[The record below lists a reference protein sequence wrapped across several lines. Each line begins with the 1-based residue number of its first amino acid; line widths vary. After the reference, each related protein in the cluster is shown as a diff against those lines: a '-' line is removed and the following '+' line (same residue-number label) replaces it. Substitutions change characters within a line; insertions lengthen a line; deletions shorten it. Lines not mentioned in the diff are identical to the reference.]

1 VPRADGLVVYDLTT
15 AVAAALVVSCN
26 PAVIVVDVPPV
37 LAVERRTIVKLAEKP
52 EPAVVVHE
60 IVIIV
65 ILIVL
70 DALPV
75 IVKMSVV
82 AAAGTIPLAHA
93 E

>member
-1 VPRADGLVVYDLTT
+1 M
-15 AVAAALVVSCN
+15 VAE
-26 PAVIVVDVPPV
+26 VPPV
-37 LAVERRTIVKLAEKP
+37 LAVERRTIVRLAENP
-52 EPAVVVHE
+52 EPAVVVHDIAIE
-60 IVIIV
+60 V

-75 IVKMSVV
+75 IVKTSVV